1 MINKLKPKS
10 EFSRNVLTLMTG
22 TTIAQAI
29 PIAIS
34 PILTRIYTIEDFGIF
49 ALYLSII
56 MLFSS
61 VVAGKYELS
70 ILIPKYEKD
79 AKNLVVL
86 SIVISF
92 IISLILFLITLIFT
106 EQIMNL
112 LKNNDIRYWL
122 FLAPINIFIISTVS
136 ILYYYNNRNKNY
148 RLLSSNQILQSSTQ
162 GFINIVFGLISNLKA
177 GLILGTFL
185 GNIISFFY
193 LIFKT
198 KNSFIDFSFNK
209 YRLFV
214 LSKKYIKFPKF
225 MIASGFLE
233 NLSAQLPVFMI
244 SSFFGSYILG
254 LFSLS
259 QRIVKVPLGIIGSSI
274 GNVFRQEAAKQLNEN
289 GTCRKLFLNTL
300 KKLIIIATIPFII
313 FYFIA
318 PELFS
323 FIFGKE
329 WYKAGVYAQILT
341 IMFYFQFITSPLS
354 NMFMIAQKQQYDL
367 FLQIYLVISVFC
379 SFIIGYKI
387 FDSIE
392 YSLYLFTTLYSI
404 KYMIELKLSYNF
416 TENKKKGKYYA

>member
-1 MINKLKPKS
+1 MLSRLKPKS
-10 EFSRNVLTLMTG
+10 EFSRNVLILMAG

-34 PILTRIYTIEDFGIF
+34 PILTRIYTPEDFGVF
-49 ALYLSII
+49 ALYLSIV

-61 VVAGKYELS
+61 LVAGKYELS
-70 ILIPKYEKD
+70 ILVPKHEKD
-79 AKNLVVL
+79 AKSLVLL
-86 SIVISF
+86 SIGISF

-106 EQIMNL
+106 EQIINL
-112 LKNNDIRYWL
+112 LKNNDIKYWL
-122 FLAPINIFIISTVS
+122 YLTPINVFIISTVS

-148 RLLSSNQILQSSTQ
+148 RLLSSNQILQSSIQ
-162 GFINIVFGLISNLKA
+162 GFTNIIFGFITNLK
-177 GLILGTFL
+177 GELILGTFL

-198 KNSFIDFSFNK
+198 KNTFIGFSFNK
-209 YRLFV
+209 YRLFI
-214 LSKKYIKFPKF
+214 LSKRYIKFPKF

-244 SSFFGSYILG
+244 SSFFGSYMLG

-259 QRIVKVPLGIIGSSI
+259 QRIVNVPLGIIGNSI
-274 GNVFRQEAAKQLNEN
+274 GNVFRQEAARQLNLN
-289 GTCRKLFLNTL
+289 GTCRELFINTF
-300 KKLIIIATIPFII
+300 KKLVIIATLPFIM

-341 IMFYFQFITSPLS
+341 IIFYFQFITSPLS
-354 NMFMIAQKQQYDL
+354 SMFMIAEKQQYDL
-367 FLQIYLVISVFC
+367 FLQIYLVVSVFC

-387 FDSIE
+387 FNSIE
-392 YSLYLFTTLYSI
+392 YSLYIFTTFYSI
-404 KYMIELKLSYNF
+404 KYFIELTLSYKF
-416 TENKKKGKYYA
+416 TLK

>member
-34 PILTRIYTIEDFGIF
+34 PILTRIYTPEEFGVF

-61 VVAGKYELS
+61 LVAGKYELS
-70 ILIPKYEKD
+70 ILIPKHEKD
-79 AKNLVVL
+79 AKNLVLL
-86 SIVISF
+86 SISVSF
-92 IISLILFLITLIFT
+92 IVSLVLFVITLIFT
-106 EQIMNL
+106 EQIISL

-122 FLAPINIFIISTVS
+122 YLAPINIFIISTVS
-136 ILYYYNNRNKNY
+136 ILYYYNNRSKNY
-148 RLLSSNQILQSSTQ
+148 KLLSSNQILQSSTQ
-162 GFINIVFGLISNLKA
+162 GLTNIVFGFITNLKG
-177 GLILGTFL
+177 GLILGTFF
-185 GNIISFFY
+185 GNIFSFFY

-198 KNSFIDFSFNK
+198 KNSFKGFKLSK
-209 YRLFV
+209 YRLYV
-214 LSKKYIKFPKF
+214 LSIRYIKFPKF

-233 NLSAQLPVFMI
+233 NMSAQLPVFMI
-244 SSFFGSYILG
+244 SPFFGSHILG

-289 GTCRKLFLNTL
+289 GTCRKLFLKTL
-300 KKLIIIATIPFII
+300 KKLVIIATIPFIM

-318 PELFS
+318 PELFG
-323 FIFGKE
+323 FVFGKE
-329 WYKAGVYAQILT
+329 WYKAGEYAQILT
-341 IMFYFQFITSPLS
+341 ILFYFQFITSPMS

-367 FLQIYLVISVFC
+367 VLQIYLVISVFC

-387 FDSIE
+387 FNSIE
-392 YSLYLFTTLYSI
+392 YSLYIFTAFYSI
-404 KYMIELKLSYNF
+404 KYFIELTLSYKF
-416 TENKKKGKYYA
+416 TLK

>member
-1 MINKLKPKS
+1 MINKLKPWNPVKVKS

-34 PILTRIYTIEDFGIF
+34 PILTRMYTPEEFGVF

-61 VVAGKYELS
+61 LVAGKYELS
-70 ILIPKYEKD
+70 ILIPKHEKD
-79 AKNLVVL
+79 AKSLVLL
-86 SIVISF
+86 SISISF
-92 IISLILFLITLIFT
+92 IVSLVLFIITLIFI
-106 EQIMNL
+106 EQIISL

-122 FLAPINIFIISTVS
+122 YLAPINIFIISTVS

-148 RLLSSNQILQSSTQ
+148 RSLSSNQILQSSTQ
-162 GFINIVFGLISNLKA
+162 GFTNIIFGFITSLKS

-185 GNIISFFY
+185 GNVSSFFY

-198 KNSFIDFSFNK
+198 KKYFKDFSFNK
-209 YRLFV
+209 YRLYI

-225 MIASGFLE
+225 MIVSGFLE

-274 GNVFRQEAAKQLNEN
+274 GNVFRQEAAKHLNEN
-289 GTCRKLFLNTL
+289 GTCRKLFVNTL
-300 KKLIIIATIPFII
+300 KKLLIISTIPFIL

-318 PELFS
+318 PELFG
-323 FIFGKE
+323 FVFGKE
-329 WYKAGVYAQILT
+329 WYKAGEYAQILT
-341 IMFYFQFITSPLS
+341 ILFYFQFITSPLS

-367 FLQIYLVISVFC
+367 ILQIYLVISVFC

-387 FDSIE
+387 FNSIE
-392 YSLYLFTTLYSI
+392 YSLYIFTTFYSI
-404 KYMIELKLSYNF
+404 KYFIELTLSYKF
-416 TENKKKGKYYA
+416 TLK

>member
-10 EFSRNVLTLMTG
+10 EFSKNVLTLMTG

-34 PILTRIYTIEDFGIF
+34 PVLTRIYTPEEFGVF

-70 ILIPKYEKD
+70 ILIPKHEKD
-79 AKNLVVL
+79 AKSLVLL
-86 SIVISF
+86 SISISF
-92 IISLILFLITLIFT
+92 IVSLVLFIITLIFW
-106 EQIMNL
+106 EQIINL
-112 LKNNDIRYWL
+112 LKNNDIKYWL

-162 GFINIVFGLISNLKA
+162 GFTNIIFGFITSLKG

-198 KNSFIDFSFNK
+198 KNTFIGFSFNK
-209 YRLFV
+209 YRLYI

-233 NLSAQLPVFMI
+233 NMSAQLPVFMI
-244 SSFFGSYILG
+244 SSFFGSHILG

-274 GNVFRQEAAKQLNEN
+274 GNVFRQEAAKQLNKN

-300 KKLIIIATIPFII
+300 KKLIIIATIPFVI

-318 PELFS
+318 PELFG
-323 FIFGKE
+323 FVFGKE
-329 WYKAGVYAQILT
+329 WYKAGEYAQILT
-341 IMFYFQFITSPLS
+341 ILFYFQFITSPLS

-367 FLQIYLVISVFC
+367 ILQIYLVISVFC

-387 FDSIE
+387 FNSIE
-392 YSLYLFTTLYSI
+392 YSLYIFTTFYSI
-404 KYMIELKLSYNF
+404 KYFIELTLSFKF
-416 TENKKKGKYYA
+416 TLK

>member
-34 PILTRIYTIEDFGIF
+34 PILTRIYTPEEFGVF

-70 ILIPKYEKD
+70 ILIPKHEKD
-79 AKNLVVL
+79 AKNLVLL
-86 SIVISF
+86 SISISF
-92 IISLILFLITLIFT
+92 IVSLVLFIITLIFL
-106 EQIMNL
+106 EQIINL

-122 FLAPINIFIISTVS
+122 YLAPINIFIISTVS

-148 RLLSSNQILQSSTQ
+148 KVLSSNQILQSSTQ
-162 GFINIVFGLISNLKA
+162 GSTNIVFGLITNLKG

-198 KNSFIDFSFNK
+198 KNCFKAFYFNK
-209 YRLFV
+209 YRLFI
-214 LSKKYIKFPKF
+214 LSKRYIKFPKF

-233 NLSAQLPVFMI
+233 NISAQLPVFMI

-289 GTCRKLFLNTL
+289 GACRKLFLNTL

-318 PELFS
+318 PELFG
-323 FIFGKE
+323 FVFGKE
-329 WYKAGVYAQILT
+329 WYKAGEYAQILT
-341 IMFYFQFITSPLS
+341 ILFYFQFITSPLS

-367 FLQIYLVISVFC
+367 VLQIYLVVSVFC

-387 FDSIE
+387 FNSIE
-392 YSLYLFTTLYSI
+392 YSLYIFTTFYSI
-404 KYMIELKLSYNF
+404 KYFIELTLSYKF
-416 TENKKKGKYYA
+416 TLK

>member
-1 MINKLKPKS
+1 MLSRLKPKS
-10 EFSRNVLTLMTG
+10 EFSRNILILMTG

-34 PILTRIYTIEDFGIF
+34 PILTRIYTPEDFGVF
-49 ALYLSII
+49 ALYLSIV

-61 VVAGKYELS
+61 LVAGKYELS
-70 ILIPKYEKD
+70 ILVPKHEKD
-79 AKNLVVL
+79 AKSLVLL
-86 SIVISF
+86 SIGISF

-106 EQIMNL
+106 EQIINL
-112 LKNNDIRYWL
+112 LKNNDIKYWL
-122 FLAPINIFIISTVS
+122 YLTPINVFIISTVS

-148 RLLSSNQILQSSTQ
+148 RLLSSNQILQSSIQ
-162 GFINIVFGLISNLKA
+162 GFTNIIFGFITNLR
-177 GLILGTFL
+177 GELILGTFL

-198 KNSFIDFSFNK
+198 KNTFIGFSFNK
-209 YRLFV
+209 YRLFI
-214 LSKKYIKFPKF
+214 LSKRYIKFPKF

-244 SSFFGSYILG
+244 SSFFGSYMLG

-259 QRIVKVPLGIIGSSI
+259 QRIVNVPLGIIGNSI
-274 GNVFRQEAAKQLNEN
+274 GNVFRQEAARQLNLN
-289 GTCRKLFLNTL
+289 GTCRELFINTF
-300 KKLIIIATIPFII
+300 KKLVIIATLPFIM

-354 NMFMIAQKQQYDL
+354 SMFMIAEKQQYDL
-367 FLQIYLVISVFC
+367 FLQIYLVVSVFC

-387 FDSIE
+387 FNSIE
-392 YSLYLFTTLYSI
+392 YSLYIFTTFYSI
-404 KYMIELKLSYNF
+404 KYFIELSLSYKF
-416 TENKKKGKYYA
+416 TLK